1 MSGNI
6 FDEKPIFTIMV
17 EDLQQ
22 EAERLV
28 GRRLIEEEIIRASK
42 GVESGLLFDLDTVLR
57 TAVEEAVGN

>member
-57 TAVEEAVGN
+57 TAVEEAVEN